1 MPHADKARGQNMQQK
16 ALDKSVS
23 LKLRYL
29 HAVALLTVAKGESN
43 LIPYSQNIQTHCFHK
58 TYRLALNSAKT

>member
-1 MPHADKARGQNMQQK
+1 
-16 ALDKSVS
+16 
-23 LKLRYL
+23 
-29 HAVALLTVAKGESN
+29 LTVAKGESN